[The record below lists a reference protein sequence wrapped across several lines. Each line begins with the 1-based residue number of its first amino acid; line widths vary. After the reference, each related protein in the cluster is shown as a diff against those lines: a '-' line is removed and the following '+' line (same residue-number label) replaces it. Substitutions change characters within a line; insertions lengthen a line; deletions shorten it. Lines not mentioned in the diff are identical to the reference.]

1 MNGLTNVKE
10 SVEAG
15 WRTADGLWNTL
26 VEMRVVNCSPAIL
39 GGPRGLTIDPR
50 SNRFEGL
57 RPTSL
62 RGVWRWWVRA
72 VAAGILWEAGYAPSY
87 SEIRKV
93 EKKMGLGST
102 DQATDYVLETEVI
115 REQPKAQEA
124 ERNLPGLLEQIPRYR
139 LISMVRLPEPRA
151 DALPGHKRYL
161 ETLRSRG
168 RRGAILFRRPIKAG
182 ALGLKIKLR
191 ARSRRDRGYERVMVN
206 ALGMA
211 LLLGGI
217 GQATSRGFGRFK
229 PEFDTIRGEFSE
241 NLSYLVRSLLQ
252 GSTSEVE
259 RAVFSLID
267 DEGLKNLLRR
277 DAEELNIKK
286 KGPHEVVPR
295 IPSVHRACMR
305 IEVVTPRTRHVREEA
320 GYMIGEMVSVGEASL
335 KSRWRRLYGLHRSRG
350 KLLHTWPLGLPR
362 GQAIKLTI
370 RNRDRRERDRDEKA
384 KELKIMLGYY
394 GETSELR
401 SEFKGEE
408 GTLVLSLKDYADKQ
422 DNLVDKTLRLQS
434 LIRIAVLSKERFIV
448 YGFKTEDL
456 KRLWETLVHV
466 GTKPRVPPTRSDEI
480 WISRVREIGYIQTA
494 SRVKTPLDQDTGWLQ
509 AFDEALSMMLKILQ
523 GSSPEG
529 VKH

>member
-1 MNGLTNVKE
+1 MNRLTNAKG

-15 WRTADGLWNTL
+15 WRTAEGLWDTL
-26 VEMRVVNCSPAIL
+26 VEMSVVNCSPAIL

-72 VAAGILWEAGYAPSY
+72 ITAGILWEAGYAPSY
-87 SEIRKV
+87 SDICKLER
-93 EKKMGLGST
+93 KMGLGST
-102 DQATDYVLETEVI
+102 DHATDYVLETDII

-124 ERNLPGLLEQIPRYR
+124 ERDLPELLEQIPRYR

-182 ALGLKIKLR
+182 DLGLKIRLR
-191 ARSRRDRGYERVMVN
+191 ARLRRDRGYERVMVN

-241 NLSYLVRSLLQ
+241 NLSYLVYNLLQ
-252 GSTSEVE
+252 GSTSEVK

-286 KGPHEVVPR
+286 KGPHEIVPR

-320 GYMIGEMVSVGEASL
+320 GYMVGEMVSAGEASL
-335 KSRWRRLYGLHRSRG
+335 KSRWRRLYGLHRSKG

-362 GQAIKLTI
+362 GQAIKV
-370 RNRDRRERDRDEKA
+370 RSQGGA
-384 KELKIMLGYY
+384 KIMLGYY
-394 GETSELR
+394 GETPELKA
-401 SEFKGEE
+401 EFRKVGR
-408 GTLVLSLKDYADKQ
+408 GVLSLQLRRYVGKQ
-422 DNLVDKTLRLQS
+422 NELVDKTMRMQS
-434 LIRIAVLSKERFIV
+434 LIRIAVLSEKRFII

-456 KRLWETLVHV
+456 MRLWNVLVHV
-466 GTKPRVPPTRSDEI
+466 GTKPHVRPVDSDEVHI
-480 WISRVREIGYIQTA
+480 ARVSEIGLIQTTRGVEE
-494 SRVKTPLDQDTGWLQ
+494 SLNRTTGWTQ
-509 AFDEALSMMLKILQ
+509 VFDTAFSMVVKILR
-523 GSSPEG
+523 G
-529 VKH
+529 